1 MFVRTNLEVLGSPLA
16 MMFFALNET
25 KAVTVL
31 ATTQGFVGA
40 LTLLVYFLFIFFKL
54 ERL

>member
-1 MFVRTNLEVLGSPLA
+1 MFVRSILEVLGSPLA

-25 KAVTVL
+25 QAVTVL
-31 ATTQGFVGA
+31 AVTQGVVGA
-40 LTLLVYFLFIFFKL
+40 LTLFVYFLFIFFKL